1 MNDMGTGPKLS
12 NYFLKSS
19 LTISHSVHT
28 VYQGSVSEMKKQ
40 QLILIYI
47 FLLFIGAILNIYK
60 EPVAASGQEQM
71 VIPDEAIRLRIL
83 ANSNSDEDQQLK
95 RKIRDEVNKEITQW
109 VAELTSVE
117 AARQLIQ
124 SRLPDIEAIVEDT
137 LEKENREQTYSVN
150 FDNVSFPTKLYG
162 NFIYPAG
169 EYEAILI
176 SLGEAK
182 GANWWCVL
190 FPPLCF
196 LDFSNGEAV
205 QAEEQEE
212 SEIEQTNDED
222 KTTEKLASLLE
233 DEEEEKEEVEVKF
246 FLVEWF
252 QGLFS

>member
-1 MNDMGTGPKLS
+1 
-12 NYFLKSS
+12 
-19 LTISHSVHT
+19 
-28 VYQGSVSEMKKQ
+28 MKKQ
-40 QLILIYI
+40 NQLVLIYI
-47 FLLFIGAILNIYK
+47 LILFVGAITSVYK
-60 EPVAASGQEQM
+60 EPVATEASTQEPV

-83 ANSNSDEDQQLK
+83 ANSDSDEDQALK
-95 RKIRDEVNKEITQW
+95 RKVRDAVNKEITKW

-117 AARQLIQ
+117 AAEKLIQ
-124 SRLPDIEAIVEDT
+124 SRLPEIEAIVEDV
-137 LEKENREQTYSVN
+137 LEQENMQQSYSVD
-150 FDNVSFPTKLYG
+150 FDHNVNFPTKLYG
-162 NFIYPAG
+162 SYIYPAG

-205 QAEEQEE
+205 QAEETET
-212 SEIEQTNDED
+212 TNDQD
-222 KTTEKLASLLE
+222 KTNEKLTSLVV

-252 QGLFS
+252 EGLFS

>member
-1 MNDMGTGPKLS
+1 
-12 NYFLKSS
+12 
-19 LTISHSVHT
+19 
-28 VYQGSVSEMKKQ
+28 MKKQ
-40 QLILIYI
+40 LLVLIYI
-47 FLLFIGAILNIYK
+47 FLLFLGAIVSVYK
-60 EPVAASGQEQM
+60 EPVSASTEEP
-71 VIPDEAIRLRIL
+71 VAIPDEAIRLRIL
-83 ANSNSDEDQQLK
+83 ANSDSDEDQGLK
-95 RKIRDEVNKEITQW
+95 RKVRDAVNKEITKW

-124 SRLPDIEAIVEDT
+124 SKLPEIEEIVEDV
-137 LEKENREQTYSVN
+137 LEEENVEQSYTVN
-150 FDNVSFPTKLYG
+150 FENVSFPTKLYG

-196 LDFSNGEAV
+196 LDFSNSVAV
-205 QAEEQEE
+205 A
-212 SEIEQTNDED
+212 ED
-222 KTTEKLASLLE
+222 KENPRMNDSEKTNEKLSSLVI

-252 QGLFS
+252 QGLFA

>member
-1 MNDMGTGPKLS
+1 
-12 NYFLKSS
+12 
-19 LTISHSVHT
+19 
-28 VYQGSVSEMKKQ
+28 MKKQ
-40 QLILIYI
+40 LLVLIYI
-47 FLLFIGAILNIYK
+47 FLLLIGAILNLYK

-205 QAEEQEE
+205 KAEEQEE
-212 SEIEQTNDED
+212 TETKQTNDED
-222 KTTEKLASLLE
+222 KTTEKLVSLLE

>member
-1 MNDMGTGPKLS
+1 M
-12 NYFLKSS
+12 
-19 LTISHSVHT
+19 
-28 VYQGSVSEMKKQ
+28 MKKQ
-40 QLILIYI
+40 KLAFIYI
-47 FLLFIGAILNIYK
+47 FLLFIGAVANVYK
-60 EPVAASGQEQM
+60 EPVAASTTSAEEPV
-71 VIPDEAIRLRIL
+71 VIPEEAIRLRIL
-83 ANSNSDEDQQLK
+83 ANSDSDEDQSLK

-109 VAELTSVE
+109 VAKLTSVE
-117 AARQLIQ
+117 EARKLIQ
-124 SRLPDIEAIVEDT
+124 SRLPEIEKIVERVLD
-137 LEKENREQTYSVN
+137 EENKQQSYSVD

-196 LDFSNGEAV
+196 LDFSNSEAV
-205 QAEEQEE
+205 QAAEPED
-212 SEIEQTNDED
+212 SKTNDKE
-222 KTTEKLASLLE
+222 KTDEKLATLVV
-233 DEEEEKEEVEVKF
+233 DEEEEKEEEVEVKF

>member
-1 MNDMGTGPKLS
+1 
-12 NYFLKSS
+12 
-19 LTISHSVHT
+19 
-28 VYQGSVSEMKKQ
+28 MKKQ
-40 QLILIYI
+40 LLAFIYM
-47 FLLFIGAILNIYK
+47 FLLLIGAVANVYREPMSASTASAQ
-60 EPVAASGQEQM
+60 EPV

-83 ANSNSDEDQQLK
+83 ANSDSDEDQELK
-95 RKIRDEVNKEITQW
+95 RKIRDEVNEEITEW

-124 SRLPDIEAIVEDT
+124 SRLPEIEKIVERV
-137 LEKENREQTYSVN
+137 LEEENKQLPYSVD

-205 QAEEQEE
+205 QAAEVEE
-212 SEIEQTNDED
+212 ED
-222 KTTEKLASLLE
+222 TKKDKKKTEKLTSLVV
-233 DEEEEKEEVEVKF
+233 DEEEDKEEEVEVKF

-252 QGLFS
+252 EGLFS